1 MLVLGVL
8 ELMWPTTR
16 PRRSRRAR
24 SEPGPS
30 RPILA
35 APARPAQSILPR
47 RLIDSP
53 SASRPS
59 GGFVFPPPADYV
71 PPPLPREEVRPIRPA
86 ERGDPAPSRFEPVAR
101 LAEPE
106 ASPIEDERSLADAPE
121 PLVVEHESRPLE
133 QVASP
138 REPVEPPEEALA
150 PPLLRRRSKISPH
163 ARPHRVLRPGKSEQ
177 QGSEQSPTVADTAAP
192 SGPLD
197 TETRIKRD
205 SPVVERC

>member
-71 PPPLPREEVRPIRPA
+71 PPPPAREEVRPDRARAIAIRA
-86 ERGDPAPSRFEPVAR
+86 GSAAGRAR
-101 LAEPE
+101 A
-106 ASPIEDERSLADAPE
+106 LAD
-121 PLVVEHESRPLE
+121 RG
-133 QVASP
+133 
-138 REPVEPPEEALA
+138 RALA
-150 PPLLRRRSKISPH
+150 RRCCGASRGGARVEAPGTRRISG
-163 ARPHRVLRPGKSEQ
+163 RGRV
-177 QGSEQSPTVADTAAP
+177 A
-192 SGPLD
+192 
-197 TETRIKRD
+197 
-205 SPVVERC
+205 

>member
-35 APARPAQSILPR
+35 APERPAQSILPR

-53 SASRPS
+53 SASRPA

-71 PPPLPREEVRPIRPA
+71 PPPLPREEVRPIR
-86 ERGDPAPSRFEPVAR
+86 
-101 LAEPE
+101 LAEPAPPIRPIGVVRPSVPAEEE
-106 ASPIEDERSLADAPE
+106 ATIPPPVVHVAPE
-121 PLVVEHESRPLE
+121 PVP
-133 QVASP
+133 
-138 REPVEPPEEALA
+138 EPV
-150 PPLLRRRSKISPH
+150 
-163 ARPHRVLRPGKSEQ
+163 
-177 QGSEQSPTVADTAAP
+177 
-192 SGPLD
+192 
-197 TETRIKRD
+197 
-205 SPVVERC
+205 